1 MEGAYAYVE
10 ARAKK
15 KVTVKDNLLKVGL
28 IGGTVVFIALG
39 LLTGQLIFTGVGM
52 ALLVLS
58 YYFVPRI
65 AVEYEYVY
73 CDGQVDFDKINGGVK
88 RKTLLKVDF
97 DQVVVVAPKNSHAL
111 DGYKHSGVV
120 VNDFSSMKPDA
131 KVYAMVVKNGEK
143 ANVIYFEPNEKM
155 LSIMKQKSARK
166 IVEY

>member
-1 MEGAYAYVE
+1 MEGAYSYVE

-28 IGGTVVFIALG
+28 IGGTAIFIALG

-52 ALLVLS
+52 AFLALS
-58 YYFVPRI
+58 YYFIPRI

-73 CDGQVDFDKINGGVK
+73 CDGQIDFDKINGGVK

-97 DQVVVVAPKNSHAL
+97 DQVVVVAPKSSHAL
-111 DGYKHSGVV
+111 DGYKHSGVT
-120 VNDFSSMKPDA
+120 VNDYSSMKPDA
-131 KVYAMVVKNGEK
+131 NIYAMVVKNGEK
-143 ANVIYFEPNEKM
+143 ATVIYFEPSEKM
-155 LSIMKQKSARK
+155 LSIMKNKSARK

>member
-28 IGGTVVFIALG
+28 IGGIVVFIGLG
-39 LLTGQLIFTGVGM
+39 LFTGNIIFTGIG
-52 ALLVLS
+52 LVFFALS

-73 CDGQVDFDKINGGVK
+73 CDGQMDFDKINGGVK

-97 DQVVVVAPKNSHAL
+97 DHVVVVAPKNSHAL
-111 DGYKHSGVV
+111 DGYKHSGVT
-120 VNDFSSMKPDA
+120 VNDYSSMKPEA

-143 ANVIYFEPNEKM
+143 VTVIYFEPSEKM
-155 LSIMKQKSARK
+155 LNVMKHKSAKK